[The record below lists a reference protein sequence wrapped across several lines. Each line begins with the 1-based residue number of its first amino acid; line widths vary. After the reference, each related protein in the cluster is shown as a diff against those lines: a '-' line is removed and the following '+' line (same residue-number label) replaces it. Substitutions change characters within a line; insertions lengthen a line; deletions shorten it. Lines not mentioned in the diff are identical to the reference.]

1 MTERERLTEYIC
13 EFNKMSN
20 EFCRTH
26 CDMPCYCDECVNLAN
41 HLLDNGIIVPS
52 CEEAGKVLKEYEKE

>member
-52 CEEAGKVLKEYEKE
+52 CEEA